1 MVRDERGQMAG
12 IEAVVFGML
21 ILVVGVLLVSNAW
34 GVIDA
39 KTAAREAA
47 REAARAY
54 VTAPEQVDPSAL
66 AQRAGVETLQELG
79 YRNAVDGWVI
89 QTQGEFERCA
99 VATSAL
105 KVPVPVFRLP
115 WLHSGVSAFTAV
127 ASDSERV
134 DPYRS
139 GVGTSPAGADC
150 GGADQVPDS

>member
-12 IEAVVFGML
+12 MEAVVFGVL
-21 ILVVGVLLVSNAW
+21 VLVVGVLLVGNAW

-39 KTAAREAA
+39 KTAAQEAA

-54 VTAPEQVDPSAL
+54 VTAPEQADPSPL
-66 AQRAGVETLQELG
+66 ARLAGVDTLQELG
-79 YRNAVDGWVI
+79 YHHATDAWVV

-99 VATSAL
+99 VATWEV
-105 KVPVPVFRLP
+105 KVPVPVFLLP

-139 GVGTSPAGADC
+139 GVGTPNTAADC
-150 GGADQVPDS
+150 GGDQAPAG